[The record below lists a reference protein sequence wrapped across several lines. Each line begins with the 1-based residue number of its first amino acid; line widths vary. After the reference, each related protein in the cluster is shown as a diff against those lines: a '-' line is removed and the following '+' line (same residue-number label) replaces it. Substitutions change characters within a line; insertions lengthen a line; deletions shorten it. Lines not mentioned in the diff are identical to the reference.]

1 MSEFEQGF
9 QEELEKIAAKFKLK
23 KLKLKKLKIKAPKGE
38 SKSPLSKL
46 KSPPKRGS
54 GDFYVGK

>member
-23 KLKLKKLKIKAPKGE
+23 KLKIKKIKAPKGE